1 MAHETQ
7 KAKIERLEATIKK
20 LEQKADALFK
30 ENNEYYDKIMALQ
43 ADENSNF
50 INSPAY
56 KQMLEKNS
64 LLETEVDLL
73 RKNLDVALLKI
84 NAQISM
90 IERLQEQTLPT
101 LHNARGA
108 GRKPKFSDEQTAHIK
123 AMHRTDISMAK
134 IAREMNC
141 SVGLVHKIIH
151 ETNNRL

>member
-20 LEQKADALFK
+20 LEQKADALSK

-90 IERLQEQTLPT
+90 IEKLQEQTLPT

-108 GRKPKFSDEQTAHIK
+108 GRKPKFSDFFIY
-123 AMHRTDISMAK
+123 
-134 IAREMNC
+134 
-141 SVGLVHKIIH
+141 
-151 ETNNRL
+151 